1 MRKEFI
7 FWQSA
12 SRCALT
18 SGVRMTLI
26 ERVMSHDKF
35 TGCHVNKDVIQ
46 AMNLGTLLEAAA
58 GSTPDRIQY
67 SFLDRRGDVAEQL
80 SCLQLYRQAQRLAKA
95 LREFVG
101 CRQPVALL
109 MLPNKEFVLAF
120 WACLLAE
127 IWPVPFS
134 RQRGQT
140 SFDIS
145 RALADRGVSAVL
157 TKEGQQGHY
166 GEKVPAFSVTQLMA
180 NETSD
185 CELSFARVC
194 GEETA
199 FIQFSS
205 GSTQQPK
212 GIVISHTNVLHNLN
226 GIHHAFAITESDIGL
241 CWLPLHHDMGLIGHV
256 LQPVFSGI
264 RNYFMTPADFIAQP
278 RRWLAAISRHSAS
291 ISGAPAFA
299 YRLCTSM
306 GEEKTGDSQSGLDL
320 SRWRLAY
327 CGAEKIDADVLQD
340 FAEDRVADN
349 FCLSAFYPCYGLA
362 ESTLFVSGRVGLRR
376 HAKTGLVS
384 VGSPVAT
391 VCVVDPDTGQLC
403 RSEQS
408 GEILIR
414 SDSVAREY
422 YRNRQGTESTFG
434 QLLPG
439 QQGHYMR
446 SGDLGFIAEGELYI
460 SGRLKNIIK
469 IRGKQIQAEDLETVV
484 LQTVQQHGIG
494 HCAVVPVMAD
504 GAEEFVVMVETG
516 ASDEETLNACI
527 RAAVCAQTDVLPVC
541 IVHVR
546 KGRIPLTSSGKVCRM
561 AVARLLDKLTPVSV
575 RSQLQ

>member
-7 FWQSA
+7 FWKSA
-12 SRCALT
+12 RRCALT
-18 SGVRMTLI
+18 SGVRMTFI

-67 SFLDRRGDVAEQL
+67 SFLDRRGEVTEQL
-80 SCLQLYRQAQRLAKA
+80 SCLQLYRQAQILAKA
-95 LREFVG
+95 LRQFVG
-101 CRQPVALL
+101 CRQSVALL
-109 MLPNKEFVLAF
+109 MLPNREFVLAF
-120 WACLLAE
+120 WGCLLAE
-127 IWPVPFS
+127 IWPAPFS
-134 RQRGQT
+134 RRRRQTPADIRNELAGRG
-140 SFDIS
+140 I
-145 RALADRGVSAVL
+145 SAVL
-157 TKEGQQGHY
+157 TKEGLQCHF
-166 GEKVPAFSVTQLMA
+166 EKEVPAFSVTQLMA
-180 NETSD
+180 EEASD
-185 CELSFARVC
+185 RELSFARVC

-205 GSTQQPK
+205 GSTQHPK

-264 RNYFMTPADFIAQP
+264 QNYFMTPADFIAQP
-278 RRWLAAISRHSAS
+278 RRWLDAISRYSAS
-291 ISGAPAFA
+291 ISGAPVFA

-306 GEEKTGDSQSGLDL
+306 RKEKSGNSQLVLDL
-320 SRWRLAY
+320 SCWRLAY
-327 CGAEKIDADVLQD
+327 CGSEKIDADVLEE
-340 FAEDRVADN
+340 FAEYRAADN
-349 FCLSAFYPCYGLA
+349 FCPSAFYACYGLA
-362 ESTLFVSGRVGLRR
+362 ESTLFVCGRAGLSR

-384 VGSPVAT
+384 VGRPAAIVSI
-391 VCVVDPDTGQLC
+391 VDPDTGQLC
-403 RSEQS
+403 STEQC

-434 QLLPG
+434 QTLPG
-439 QQGHYMR
+439 QQGHFMR

-460 SGRLKNIIK
+460 SGRLKNVIK
-469 IRGKQIQAEDLETVV
+469 IRGKQIQAEELETAV
-484 LQTVQQHGIG
+484 LQTLQQHGIR
-494 HCAVVPVMAD
+494 HCVVVPVMAD
-504 GAEEFVVMVETG
+504 GAEDLAVMVEAG
-516 ASDEETLNACI
+516 ASDVETLNHCI
-527 RAAVCAQTDVLPVC
+527 RAAVCAQADVLPAC

-546 KGRIPLTSSGKVCRM
+546 KGRIPFTGSGKVRRA
-561 AVARLLDKLTPVSV
+561 AVARLLDKLTPASV
-575 RSQLQ
+575 RSQL